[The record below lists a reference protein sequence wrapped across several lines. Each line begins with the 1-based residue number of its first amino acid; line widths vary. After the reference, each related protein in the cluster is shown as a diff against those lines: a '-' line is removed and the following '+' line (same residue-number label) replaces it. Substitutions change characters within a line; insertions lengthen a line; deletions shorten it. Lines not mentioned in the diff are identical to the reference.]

1 MQTDGQPCL
10 WLTVSK
16 WPRHILD
23 KAGFDVV
30 WSAVGVGINCFHD
43 RLSSD
48 HIKLL
53 GILLLTFPP
62 IMIVLGVHC
71 LLGSFLMPDQR
82 ERLFVCLFVKQKT
95 SLDSELKL
103 SSTHG
108 CTVWWYAGSWVAAF
122 YTRGSSSPA
131 HQTWSWGWSSP
142 CSALQ
147 DALQTSSCSPESSDR
162 GCKKKHANR
171 VHFTFGILSS
181 HLFDF
186 GYVPDE
192 SVIIHKV
199 QKLLQLVQVTDVIL
213 SNFLEVKQVS

>member
-1 MQTDGQPCL
+1 MLNFPPEVLLNNHSFIACPVTAVYKLQVNKTTEWGRRRRKVLLGETGVYKQLLWCNNIHVQTDGQPCL

-82 ERLFVCLFVKQKT
+82 ERLFVCLFV
-95 SLDSELKL
+95 
-103 SSTHG
+103 
-108 CTVWWYAGSWVAAF
+108 C
-122 YTRGSSSPA
+122 
-131 HQTWSWGWSSP
+131 
-142 CSALQ
+142 
-147 DALQTSSCSPESSDR
+147 
-162 GCKKKHANR
+162 
-171 VHFTFGILSS
+171 
-181 HLFDF
+181 
-186 GYVPDE
+186 
-192 SVIIHKV
+192 
-199 QKLLQLVQVTDVIL
+199 
-213 SNFLEVKQVS
+213 